1 MVTGHDSQGMGMTE
15 QQDNA
20 ASEREEIIARVAH
33 FKATQQKFERERE
46 AYFVA
51 TLEGA
56 RHSHGPRRT
65 VEGMPYWP

>member
-1 MVTGHDSQGMGMTE
+1 MGMTD
-15 QQDNA
+15 QPANA

-46 AYFVA
+46 EYFVA

-65 VEGMPYWP
+65 VEDMPFWS